1 MVLGTRRHCAG
12 RVNLERAD
20 LGRMRVAQLKQ
31 LLADRGVACRECVE
45 KADFVKRLQ
54 SLVKTEL

>member
-1 MVLGTRRHCAG
+1 
-12 RVNLERAD
+12 
-20 LGRMRVAQLKQ
+20 MRVAQLKQ